1 MYVCES
7 VCAMY
12 ASCGHQLALGGSDR
26 DGGLTSEFSSTLC
39 NATLSAGGTRLQERN
54 TAIVT

>member
-1 MYVCES
+1 MCVS
-7 VCAMY
+7 VCAMN
-12 ASCGHQLALGGSDR
+12 ASCGHQLALGGRDR

-39 NATLSAGGTRLQERN
+39 NATLSAGGTRLQDRN